1 MNLHGC
7 QTPKRLHFEIL
18 SLFTMFLDSDED
30 IKAIRSTFLFLDQN
44 NEGDISREELKDAFT
59 ACSRFSPP
67 SMISPPFEECEG
79 ELASEVSSDSL
90 SYPPFF

>member
-7 QTPKRLHFEIL
+7 STPKRLHFEIL

-59 ACSRFSPP
+59 ALNEKDWSCECSKNGP
-67 SMISPPFEECEG
+67 S
-79 ELASEVSSDSL
+79 D
-90 SYPPFF
+90 Y